1 MLDLMVDS
9 ASSLLKLWESRMED
23 GGVEMEV
30 YEDLRNFSADVISR
44 ACFGSDYLKGD
55 EIFSKLRALEEALSK
70 PNLLA
75 EITGFRYFSQL
86 QIVF

>member
-44 ACFGSDYLKGD
+44 ACFGSDYLKGE
-55 EIFSKLRALEEALSK
+55 EIFSKL
-70 PNLLA
+70 
-75 EITGFRYFSQL
+75 
-86 QIVF
+86 